1 MAVIGTPRT
10 FQKRFSFIVEIDG
23 MKSAAFTKMS
33 ALEAE
38 IAKVEQWQGGTLI
51 PDKSPGRVTVSDV
64 TLERGVASGDT
75 DLYQWWLD
83 VVRMSAGVGDGGS
96 GVGLATPLYKRQ
108 VELIQLDRTGVVLR
122 TWTIEGAW
130 PTKMVVGDWDNE
142 ADENVI
148 EMLTFTFDTFDLRG
162 V

>member
-1 MAVIGTPRT
+1 MTVIGTPRT
-10 FQKRFSFIVEIDG
+10 YQKRFSFVVEIEG
-23 MKSAAFTKMS
+23 VSSAAFTKMS

-64 TLERGVASGDT
+64 TLERGVVNRDS
-75 DLYQWWLD
+75 DLYNWWLD
-83 VVRMSAGVGDGGS
+83 VVRMSAGVGDGGR
-96 GVGLATPLYKRQ
+96 GIGLTNPLYKRQ
-108 VELIQLDRTGVVLR
+108 VELIQLDRLGAELR
-122 TWTIEGAW
+122 TWTLDGAW

-148 EMLTFTFDTFDLRG
+148 EMMTLTFDTFDLRG
-162 V
+162 I

>member
-10 FQKRFSFIVEIDG
+10 FQKRFSFIVEVEGIR
-23 MKSAAFTKMS
+23 SAAFTKMS

-38 IAKVEQWQGGTLI
+38 IAKVEQWEGGTLI

-64 TLERGVASGDT
+64 TLERGVANGDT
-75 DLYQWWLD
+75 DLYSWWLD
-83 VVRMSAGVGDGGS
+83 VVRMSAGVGAGGR
-96 GVGLATPLYKRQ
+96 GVGLVNPFYKRQ
-108 VELIQLDRTGVVLR
+108 VDLVQLSRTGSPLR
-122 TWTIEGAW
+122 TWTLDGAW
-130 PTKMVVGDWDNE
+130 PTKMVVGEWDNE

-148 EMLTFTFDTFDLRG
+148 EMLTLTFDTFDSSG